1 MRFLLSILLTFIF
14 AFLLALWL
22 PWWSI
27 AIASFSIAA
36 IFRQSP
42 LKSFLS
48 GFISL
53 FILWGM
59 LAWWIDIKNQSILS
73 RKIALILPLGGSS
86 FLLIIITAFVGALI
100 AGLAALSASFLR
112 PAS

>member
-1 MRFLLSILLTFIF
+1 ML
-14 AFLLALWL
+14 
-22 PWWSI
+22 
-27 AIASFSIAA
+27 
-36 IFRQSP
+36 RQSP